1 MSFLQRVSE
10 LSLRDSVD
18 LGPTGCA
25 KTTASTV
32 LHRKAPAE
40 VVWISEQD
48 ASSLPPKRGVSVF
61 D

>member
-10 LSLRDSVD
+10 LSLRDGVD
-18 LGPTGCA
+18 LGPAGRA
-25 KTTASTV
+25 KSRASTL
-32 LHRKAPAE
+32 LHRKVPAE

-48 ASSLPPKRGVSVF
+48 ASSLPPKRRVSVF